1 MRLLVLNGPNLN
13 RLGLREPHVY
23 GAGSLGD
30 LEEGLRAAFPSV
42 DLAFVQ
48 SNHEGALVD
57 ALHAAA
63 GDGTAGVVM
72 NPGGLAHTSVA
83 LRDAV
88 ASIAPLPVVEVH
100 VTNVHAR
107 EGFRHTLLTAGAC
120 VGVISGLGR
129 DGYAL
134 AVRFLL
140 GRSGEASAR
149 ETGGGAA

>member
-13 RLGLREPHVY
+13 RLGLREPHIY

-30 LEEGLRAAFPSV
+30 LEEDLRAAFPDV
-42 DLAFVQ
+42 DLTFAQ
-48 SNHEGALVD
+48 SNHEGEMVD
-57 ALHAAA
+57 RLHAAA
-63 GDGTAGVVM
+63 DAGLDGVVM

-107 EGFRHTLLTAGAC
+107 EGFRHTLLSAGAC

-129 DGYAL
+129 AGYAL
-134 AVRFLL
+134 AVRILL
-140 GRSGEASAR
+140 DRPAAR
-149 ETGGGAA
+149 VAGGGAA

>member
-1 MRLLVLNGPNLN
+1 MRLLILNGPNLN

-30 LEEGLRAAFPSV
+30 LEADLRAAFPDI
-42 DLAFVQ
+42 DLSFSQ
-48 SNHEGALVD
+48 SNHEGAMID
-57 ALHAAA
+57 RLHAASDA
-63 GDGTAGVVM
+63 GLDGVVM

-88 ASIAPLPVVEVH
+88 AAIAPLPVVEVH

-107 EGFRHTLLTAGAC
+107 EGFRHTLLSAGAC

-129 DGYAL
+129 AGYAL

-140 GRSGEASAR
+140 DRLALDPAP
-149 ETGGGAA
+149 GGGAA